1 MRVTNLHLH
10 RSLLSF
16 MTIVAILTSC
26 GDRSASNGAEAPLAV
41 RSYAILMDSL
51 TAIAAEAPG
60 EVGIAVVVDGE
71 DTVTVNN
78 DDKYP
83 LMSVFKLH
91 QAVALC
97 HELEGQGSTIDT
109 VLDID
114 RAELA
119 PDTWSPM
126 LRDCTET
133 RFALSAR
140 RMMEYTLMQSD
151 NNASNLMFRRLVSVA
166 RTDSFIATVIPR
178 DGFAIAVS
186 EAGMQRD
193 HDLSYA
199 NHSSPLSTAMLLE
212 RLFNDSIL
220 SSGDRDF
227 VCSALR
233 QCRTGV
239 DRISAP
245 LVGEQGVAI
254 AHKTGSGYTNDC
266 GELMAHNDAAYIT
279 LPDGRHYSLVVFVK
293 DFSGNEQQAS
303 MLISKVSDITYRFLM
318 RR

>member
-1 MRVTNLHLH
+1 
-10 RSLLSF
+10 
-16 MTIVAILTSC
+16 
-26 GDRSASNGAEAPLAV
+26 
-41 RSYAILMDSL
+41 
-51 TAIAAEAPG
+51 
-60 EVGIAVVVDGE
+60 
-71 DTVTVNN
+71 
-78 DDKYP
+78 
-83 LMSVFKLH
+83 
-91 QAVALC
+91 
-97 HELEGQGSTIDT
+97 
-109 VLDID
+109 
-114 RAELA
+114 
-119 PDTWSPM
+119 
-126 LRDCTET
+126 
-133 RFALSAR
+133 
-140 RMMEYTLMQSD
+140 MMEYTLMQSD

-193 HDLSYA
+193 HDLCYA

-254 AHKTGSGYTNDC
+254 AHKTGSGYTNDR
-266 GELMAHNDAAYIT
+266 GELMAHNDTAYIT

-303 MLISKVSDITYRFLM
+303 MLISRVSDITYRFLM